1 MPNRRHGGFVFEPHD
16 SMSQASL
23 ITETGRCVAC
33 GLCLP
38 HCPTY
43 RKTQSETDSPRGRI
57 LLTQA
62 VAQGALPL
70 NDRYIQHMDLCLTC
84 RACESA
90 CPNQVHYGTI
100 ADEARALIREKR
112 GSTWPLRLAQRI
124 ITNPPLLRLGGKM
137 LHLFERLGLRRI
149 VKALPPTTRQYHWK
163 PRYTAPNQRGELCLF
178 IGCIN
183 DALDAETLA
192 STVFVL
198 NRLGYTVHIPAA
210 QVCCGGLHRQS
221 GDSSGAQAL
230 ETRNQQAF
238 AAFNEM
244 PVLAV
249 ASGCG
254 ARLIESMPKRMQDI
268 NVFLT
273 ETDGWDAA
281 EIAPLAAKI
290 AVQEP
295 CTLRN
300 VLKAKGVQQSLLQ
313 RIPQAEIVSLPG
325 NAQCCGGAGSYILTQ
340 PGMAQQLRDDKI
352 AACATVAP
360 DYLATANIGCALHLA
375 RGLSESDM
383 PVQVVHPV
391 TLLARQMGFRGEL
404 S

>member
-1 MPNRRHGGFVFEPHD
+1 
-16 SMSQASL
+16 MSQASL

-70 NDRYIQHMDLCLTC
+70 NDRYVEHMDLCLTC

-90 CPNQVHYGTI
+90 CPNQVHYGSI
-100 ADEARALIREKR
+100 ADQARALIRENR
-112 GSTWPLRLAQRI
+112 GDSWTTRLAQYV
-124 ITNPPLLRLGGKM
+124 ITNRFLLRFGGKM
-137 LHLFERLGLRRI
+137 LHLLERLGLRRI
-149 VKALPPTTRQYHWK
+149 VKALPPTTRQYRWQT
-163 PRYTAPNQRGELCLF
+163 RYDAAVPRGEVCLF
-178 IGCIN
+178 IGCVN

-198 NRLGYTVHIPAA
+198 NRLGYTVHVPTQ

-221 GDSSGAQAL
+221 GDSAGAQAL
-230 ETRNQQAF
+230 EARNQHAF
-238 AAFNEM
+238 AAFEGL

-254 ARLIESMPKRMQDI
+254 ARLIEFMPGRVQDI
-268 NVFLT
+268 NVFLADA
-273 ETDGWDAA
+273 EGWDTT
-281 EIAPLAAKI
+281 EIAPLTARI

-325 NAQCCGGAGSYILTQ
+325 NAQCCGGAGSYMLTQ
-340 PGMAQQLRDDKI
+340 PEMAKRLRDDKME
-352 AACATVAP
+352 ACASVAP
-360 DYLATANIGCALHLA
+360 DYLATANIGCAMHLA
-375 RGLSESDM
+375 RGISEVDT

-404 S
+404 P